1 MRKIAILV
9 LLSMLAVSVLQAESF
24 AESFAQPV
32 GAVTIERKFI
42 PRPDG
47 GYEVIEKRTVEPST
61 KGAKYGATAGA
72 AGGAAAGAVIA
83 GPIGAAVGAG
93 IGAIGGAIA
102 GWIYGPAD

>member
-32 GAVTIERKFI
+32 GAVTIERTYT
-42 PRPDG
+42 PLPDG
-47 GYEVIEKRTVEPST
+47 GYKETTKKTIEPSST
-61 KGAKYGATAGA
+61 GAKYGASAGA

-102 GWIYGPAD
+102 GWIFGPAD